1 MITPEINSKSVD
13 RLILGGETIN
23 CIDVILD
30 YLNNPSQY
38 FDQFTLQ
45 TDEETLTKM
54 YSDFYGDTMSQIILN
69 CKSTKIE
76 VANDMGWGDFRIL
89 SYILSRNDLKHRN
102 IKFFE
107 ALRFSVA
114 TNLSISDCLAFLN
127 ICNYSLCFNRLRD
140 RIIYII
146 LSASS
151 HHSKLEMDAR
161 LDCLGA
167 LEDNEPWNTD
177 DYDYFTLFSY
187 VRRKREGVM

>member
-1 MITPEINSKSVD
+1 M
-13 RLILGGETIN
+13 N

-30 YLNNPSQY
+30 YLKNPSHY
-38 FDQFTLQ
+38 FDQFPPQ

-54 YSDFYGDTMSQIILN
+54 YSDFYGDTMSRTILN
-69 CKSTKIE
+69 RKSTKIE
-76 VANDMGWGDFRIL
+76 VANDMRLDSRIL

-146 LSASS
+146 LSAS
-151 HHSKLEMDAR
+151 HYSKLEMDAR

-177 DYDYFTLFSY
+177 DYDYCTLFSY
-187 VRRKREGVM
+187 VRRKREGVL